1 MYSLEE
7 RKRAVD
13 LWVKYDGSYAAVCR
27 ELGYPV
33 VRTLRRWV
41 EEYRLTDTL
50 HEGFV
55 RKQKYSE
62 RQKQAAIDYYV
73 NHGRC
78 INKAVRA
85 LGYPN
90 RSTLGLWLDE
100 TLPERRTMRKGRIFQ
115 QEKEFTPEQKKSA
128 VMDLCLR
135 DGAADEVAE
144 RHGVTRTS
152 LYAWKK
158 ALLGEGYKVVKNKPD
173 GPRTSNEV
181 ELTKEVQSLQE
192 QVKALEEEIYRLRM
206 ERDILELTAE
216 MLKKDPG
223 VDPKN
228 LTNREKTMVI
238 DALRG
243 RYLLKQLLKH
253 LHMAK
258 SSYFYQCA
266 AIAAGDK
273 YTKIRGEIRI
283 AFAEA
288 QARYGYRRI
297 HTVLT
302 KSGRIISEKVVLRI
316 MKEEQLVVIR
326 RKTRKYNS
334 YKGELTPPVPNLLR
348 RDFKAEAPNQ
358 KWLTDITE
366 FSLPE
371 GKVYLSPIIDCFDGA
386 PISWSIGT
394 SPNAEMV
401 NSMLD
406 SAILTLGEGERPAVH
421 SDRGVHYQWPGWV
434 EIMETAG
441 LTRSMSKKAC
451 VGDNAPCEG
460 FFGHVK
466 NEMFYGRSW
475 AGVSIKGFMEELDR
489 YLRWFYEGRIKMSLG
504 GRSPIEYR
512 RSLGLVA

>member
-1 MYSLEE
+1 
-7 RKRAVD
+7 
-13 LWVKYDGSYAAVCR
+13 
-27 ELGYPV
+27 V

-41 EEYRLTDTL
+41 EEYRLTGTL

-100 TLPERRTMRKGRIFQ
+100 TLTERHTMRKGRISQ

-135 DGAADEVAE
+135 DGPADEVAE

-152 LYAWKK
+152 LYAWKR
-158 ALLGEGYKVVKNKPD
+158 ALLGEGYEVVKNKPD
-173 GPRTSNEV
+173 GPRTGNEMV

-216 MLKKDPG
+216 LLKKDPG

-238 DALRG
+238 DALKSK
-243 RYLLKQLLKH
+243 YSLKQLLKH
-253 LHMAK
+253 LRIAK
-258 SSYFYQCA
+258 SSYFYQRA
-266 AIAAGDK
+266 AMAAGDK
-273 YTKIRGEIRI
+273 YAKLRKEVHV
-283 AFAEA
+283 AFSEA
-288 QARYGYRRI
+288 KARYGYRRI
-297 HTVLT
+297 HAVLARN
-302 KSGRIISEKVVLRI
+302 GRVISEKVVLRI
-316 MKEEQLVVIR
+316 MKEEQLIVIR
-326 RKTRKYNS
+326 RQGRKYNS
-334 YKGELTPPVPNLLR
+334 YKGEITPPAPNLLQ
-348 RDFKAEAPNQ
+348 RDFRAEAPSK

-366 FSLPE
+366 FSIPA
-371 GKVYLSPIIDCFDGA
+371 GKVYLSPIVDCFDGA
-386 PISWSIGT
+386 PVSWSIGT
-394 SPNAEMV
+394 SPNAELV

-406 SAILTLGEGERPAVH
+406 SAILTLDEGEEPWIH
-421 SDRGVHYQWPGWV
+421 SDRGVQYQWPGWL
-434 EIMETAG
+434 ELIESAG
-441 LTRSMSKKAC
+441 LARSMSRKAC

-475 AGVSIKGFMEELDR
+475 AGVSIEEFIEILDR
-489 YLRWFYEGRIKMSLG
+489 YLRWFYEKRIKISLG
-504 GRSPIEYR
+504 GRSPMEYR
-512 RSLGLVA
+512 RSLGLAA